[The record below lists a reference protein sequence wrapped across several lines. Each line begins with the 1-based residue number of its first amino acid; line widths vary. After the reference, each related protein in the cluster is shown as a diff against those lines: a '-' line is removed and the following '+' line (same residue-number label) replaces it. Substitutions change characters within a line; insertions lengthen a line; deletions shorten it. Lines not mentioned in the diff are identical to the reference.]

1 ARLDTRDAP
10 HPAQPPQPRDSGI
23 AEGGRQAGLRRPAT
37 PSWLRLP
44 PRASSWPPAPTGQ
57 SGSSRE
63 SDSTSGLG
71 GLTSV
76 DRDQPART
84 LLAQKI
90 PLKDFSSEIRAN
102 MDIQRFLKE
111 ATLLLDVEG
120 GQPGSG
126 GGGGDGGSVAGAAGA
141 IDSRLDAKVQDAK
154 KTLFLQA
161 NWMDYTYQ
169 RLAKT
174 IKSISVVDSEG
185 LITDNSWLC
194 TIKGTQERPSKLGRR
209 SPPSW
214 ADSEFRQKLLLAETE
229 ATHDELGEEQKIY
242 RRKSLRTKDFMSQA
256 FNYES
261 SWPICNGI
269 RAT

>member
-1 ARLDTRDAP
+1 PNSTLEMRRTQRS
-10 HPAQPPQPRDSGI
+10 PQPRDSGI
-23 AEGGRQAGLRRPAT
+23 AEAAPSRPSSASHAILAAAATAGLLMA
-37 PSWLRLP
+37 
-44 PRASSWPPAPTGQ
+44 AGADG
-57 SGSSRE
+57 GSAAAAGNQIRHQ
-63 SDSTSGLG
+63 GWAG
-71 GLTSV
+71 
-76 DRDQPART
+76 
-84 LLAQKI
+84 
-90 PLKDFSSEIRAN
+90 SSEIRAN

-120 GQPGSG
+120 ANVECIIEQMLRSIFRADHESHHSSGSG

-194 TIKGTQERPSKLGRR
+194 TMCF
-209 SPPSW
+209 
-214 ADSEFRQKLLLAETE
+214 A
-229 ATHDELGEEQKIY
+229 
-242 RRKSLRTKDFMSQA
+242 
-256 FNYES
+256 
-261 SWPICNGI
+261 
-269 RAT
+269 